1 MDVATVR
8 TLAWLKSGR
17 ATRSIC
23 QHKTV
28 RCPVKPIEVMLLVA
42 ATATASC
49 GVAESASTVT
59 VSDSLGVRLVQNHG
73 AAGIP
78 GIVPRLDSAEPV
90 RIGTVDGDAR
100 YQFFRLSG
108 AVRLSSGTIVVA
120 VGGTQDVRWF
130 GANGEWIRSVGGH
143 GSGPGEFQWVRSLLR
158 LPGDSILI
166 EDPISARMTLYDAN
180 GRFVR
185 SWLIGADRPSPIG
198 RLADGGLVAIPERT
212 INEPPGFVRFEAAVV
227 RYTGGTTDTIGTF
240 AGSESFT
247 MMCGPD
253 NSGLCNLGLPYGPD
267 AVGAVSD
274 DAVFV
279 GNGAT
284 YEIRRFTPSAG
295 LTAII
300 RRDEPLVPLTAE
312 RVAWQLDSLLG
323 AVPPVRREMMR
334 ERLVSRPAPAT
345 MAAFSQIIADDVGRI
360 WVGRPAALI
369 DGSVGLKET
378 REWDVFDADG
388 RFIGAVALPTSLR
401 VMSISDGHIVGIALD
416 DDGVEYVEVHRLS
429 GTSPD

>member
-1 MDVATVR
+1 MVNTVV
-8 TLAWLKSGR
+8 WLKSGR
-17 ATRSIC
+17 AARSIC
-23 QHKTV
+23 QHILM

-49 GVAESASTVT
+49 GVAERASTVT
-59 VSDSLGVRLVQNHG
+59 VTDSLGVRIVQNHG

-78 GIVPRLDSAEPV
+78 AVVPRLDSAEPV

-108 AVRLSSGTIVVA
+108 AIRLSSGEIVVA
-120 VGGTQDVRWF
+120 VGGTQEVRWF

-166 EDPISARMTLYDAN
+166 EDPISARMTLYDAD
-180 GRFVR
+180 GRLAR
-185 SWLIGADRPSPIG
+185 SWSTEAAGRPSPIG
-198 RLADGGLVAIPERT
+198 RLTDGGLVAIPQRT
-212 INEPPGFVRFEAAVV
+212 INEPPGFVRFEASIV
-227 RYTGGTTDTIGTF
+227 RYTAGTSDTIGTF
-240 AGSESFT
+240 AGTESFT

-267 AVGAVSD
+267 AVGAVSG
-274 DAVFV
+274 DAIFG

-284 YEIRRFTPSAG
+284 YEIRRFTPSMG

-323 AVPPVRREMMR
+323 AVPPARRDMMR

-345 MAAFSQIIADDVGRI
+345 MAAFSQIVADDVGRI
-360 WVGRPAALI
+360 WVGRPSALI
-369 DGSVGLKET
+369 DGAVGIKET
-378 REWDVFDADG
+378 RDWDVFDADG
-388 RFIGAVALPTSLR
+388 RFVGAVALPTSLR
-401 VMSISDGHIVGIALD
+401 VMSISDGHIVGVALD
-416 DDGVEYVEVHRLS
+416 ADGVEYVEVHRLS
-429 GTSPD
+429 ETSPD